1 MNKYRLIPFSALVIG
16 LAMLSSIASA
26 QSLPLAAVP
35 PTAAPASRSSSIVS
49 EPNPLLAYA
58 RPSGHE
64 KFRQYRFDAFG
75 PYAFAKAIAAGG
87 YQQASGA
94 PPEWGT
100 GIASFGVRVASNF
113 GIQVIT
119 TSARYGMAQVLH
131 EDAAYYRCD
140 CTGFLHR
147 VRHALVSTVT
157 ARHGEDGHTY
167 FSISGLASPYV
178 GTLTAMAWYPERY
191 GYKDALRMGNY
202 NLAGQAAGNLAL
214 EFIYGGPHT
223 MFSNIRH
230 SKSQGGTQ
238 PDPNP

>member
-1 MNKYRLIPFSALVIG
+1 MKKYRLIPFSALVVG
-16 LAMLSSIASA
+16 LAVMSSVTSA
-26 QSLPLAAVP
+26 QSAPLATVP
-35 PTAAPASRSSSIVS
+35 PTDASTSSSSSIVS
-49 EPNPLLAYA
+49 DPNPLLAYV

-87 YQQASGA
+87 FQQSSGA

-100 GIASFGVRVASNF
+100 HWDSFGVRVASNF
-113 GIQVIT
+113 GIQVVT
-119 TSARYGMAQVLH
+119 TSARYGMARLLH
-131 EDAAYYRCD
+131 EDAAYYRRE

-147 VRHALVSTVT
+147 VRHALVSIVI

-167 FSISGLASPYV
+167 FSISGLASPYI

-191 GYKDALRMGNY
+191 GYKDGLRMGNY
-202 NLAGQAAGNLAL
+202 NLAGQAAGNLAF

-230 SKSQGGTQ
+230 SKSQGGTD
-238 PDPNP
+238 PDPIR

>member
-1 MNKYRLIPFSALVIG
+1 MNKYRLIPFSALMVG
-16 LAMLSSIASA
+16 VALFSSMISA
-26 QSLPLAAVP
+26 QSAPIAAVP
-35 PTAAPASRSSSIVS
+35 PADASTSRSSSLVS
-49 EPNPLLAYA
+49 EPNPLLAYV
-58 RPSGHE
+58 RPSDHE

-75 PYAFAKAIAAGG
+75 PYAFAKAIAGGG

-94 PPEWGT
+94 PSEWGT
-100 GIASFGVRVASNF
+100 GIESFGVRVASNF
-113 GIQVIT
+113 GIQIVT
-119 TSARYGMAQVLH
+119 TTARYGMAHVLH
-131 EDAAYYRCD
+131 EDAAYYRCE
-140 CTGFLHR
+140 CTNFFHR
-147 VRHALVSTVT
+147 VGHAVISTVT
-157 ARHGEDGHTY
+157 ARHGEDGHTH
-167 FSISGLASPYV
+167 FSLSGLASPYV
-178 GTLTAMAWYPERY
+178 GTMTALAWYPDRY